1 MTTYIATTFSPA
13 MLGKGVNASVKEISL
28 ADVKERLADCVSA
41 VGHEITANVL
51 TALLGCE
58 VKFNRTNLT
67 LRPGDSVICII
78 PNFRAS
84 ESREFTQAEVE
95 AAGYRCFHIKIRKD
109 IHS

>member
-1 MTTYIATTFSPA
+1 

-28 ADVKERLADCVSA
+28 ADVKQNLDTTNWISA
-41 VGHEITANVL
+41 VGHKITADIL
-51 TALLGCE
+51 TALLGYE

-84 ESREFTQAEVE
+84 ESREFSREEVE
-95 AAGYRCFHIKIRKD
+95 AAGYRCFHITVRQTQTLAGEYE
-109 IHS
+109 